1 MSNLISIGDKQFK
14 PFISQQQLEIAVKNV
29 AEIIN
34 RDLATEFP
42 VFLVVLNGSFMFA
55 ADLLRNVSLPCEVCF
70 IKIKSYEGTTSTGT
84 TTELIGLTADVS
96 NRTVVIV
103 EDIVDTGVTIKKL
116 KEQLNSRNVKQIKV
130 TSALYKPTAHKTD
143 DVVDYPG
150 IKIPDEFV
158 IGYGLDY
165 NELGR
170 NLKEIYVLAK

>member
-42 VFLVVLNGSFMFA
+42 VFLVVLNGSFIFA

-130 TSALYKPTAHKTD
+130 TSALYKPTAHKNRQSIT
-143 DVVDYPG
+143 
-150 IKIPDEFV
+150 
-158 IGYGLDY
+158 
-165 NELGR
+165 
-170 NLKEIYVLAK
+170 LKLLTTPSDKHPQI